1 MKKVLV
7 IDDNPT
13 IVELIKYAVNL
24 QGSYQVITAY
34 DGVQGLERVYAEQPD
49 CVIID
54 VKMPRMDGYQLVRCL
69 RGDPRTANTPLIILS
84 AMSRNEDQMTGLLSG
99 VDEYLTKPFKPSALT
114 AAIEHVLRLTPAER
128 QQRME
133 QLVQSQTDRD

>member
-24 QGSYQVITAY
+24 QSAYEVITAY
-34 DGVQGLERVYAEQPD
+34 DGVQGLERVYAEHPD

-54 VKMPRMDGYQLVRCL
+54 VKMPRMDGYQLVRRL
-69 RGDPRTANTPLIILS
+69 RGDPRTADMPLIILS
-84 AMSRNEDQMTGLLSG
+84 AMTREEDQMTGLLSG
-99 VDEYLTKPFKPSALT
+99 VDEYLTKPFKPGALNAT
-114 AAIEHVLRLTPAER
+114 IERVLRLTPAER
-128 QQRME
+128 QDRMDR
-133 QLVQSQTDRD
+133 LLQTQADRD